1 MAKLITLPD
10 WGVWSKFTE
19 TWNSIQGFR
28 GVAVLMGFIYL
39 FQVAVGYFIRVSR
52 DRNLRQREELIK
64 RKRGINKQ
72 S

>member
-10 WGVWSKFTE
+10 WGVWRKFLE
-19 TWNSIQGFR
+19 TWSSIQGFK

-52 DRNLRQREELIK
+52 DRSQRQKEELLKKK
-64 RKRGINKQ
+64 RRMNKQ

>member
-10 WGVWSKFTE
+10 WGVWSKFIE

-52 DRNLRQREELIK
+52 DRTLRQKEELIK